1 MVLKRYFA
9 SMTREQAICYYR
21 IGNPSFLLQITCE
34 PMTRVLIVDDQPS
47 FRRHLR
53 QLLSHAGLMVVG
65 EAGDIPAAK
74 ELVRDLKPD
83 IAIVDVMLPGESG
96 VAGVPQLKAQA
107 ENLRVIL
114 VSAHHDS
121 AQLLQKSA
129 EETGAETFIPK
140 DDLDL
145 DVVRKWIEQTDD

>member
-1 MVLKRYFA
+1 
-9 SMTREQAICYYR
+9 MTRI
-21 IGNPSFLLQITCE
+21 
-34 PMTRVLIVDDQPS
+34 LIVDDQPS

-53 QLLSHAGLMVVG
+53 QLLTHAGLTVVG

-74 ELVRDLKPD
+74 KLVQNLKPD

-96 VAGVPQLKAQA
+96 VEGTLQLKA
-107 ENLRVIL
+107 LTPKMRVIL

-121 AQLLQKSA
+121 AQVLQRSA
-129 EETGAETFIPK
+129 EMVGAEAFIPK

-145 DVVRKWIEQTDD
+145 EVVRKWTEKSDSETCV